1 MDYSENARSS
11 CIQWNDA
18 YWPARLLLAWI
29 FLHEGMALAFNFD
42 GAVTAMAKLGIF
54 EPLVVAVIGL
64 QLAAGLSVAL
74 GLLTRLGAL
83 SLALFCLSTALL
95 FHADFANHN
104 EILHFEKDLAIAGGM
119 FVLVTVGAGALSV
132 DRFLERRIMASG
144 DKASQAAA
152 PRNREGNSLNA

>member
-1 MDYSENARSS
+1 MDYSENA
-11 CIQWNDA
+11 NVLHPMDMTLLA
-18 YWPARLLLAWI
+18 GRLLLAWI

-144 DKASQAAA
+144 DK
-152 PRNREGNSLNA
+152 PRRPLRRAIERGIL